1 MIIAAPTA
9 PHNEPPIVS
18 SPFWPDI
25 DPALIR
31 EQQRLDN
38 TTPPQRLRS
47 ALIEA
52 IATTNNALLAWR
64 QANEAL
70 GKTILDQVD
79 AEQIDGTSILV
90 HRYQRAVGCLA
101 KAIILERT
109 RDFDAT
115 GKGERKAEFLTD
127 PIDDCRRDHLAAIA
141 DIAGRPRTTVE
152 LI

>member
-1 MIIAAPTA
+1 MIISAPTPTTA
-9 PHNEPPIVS
+9 EPPITS
-18 SPFWPDI
+18 GLFWPEI

-70 GKTILDQVD
+70 GKTILAQVD
-79 AEQIDGTSILV
+79 AEQIDGTSIRV

-127 PIDDCRRDHLAAIA
+127 PIDDCRRDHHAAIA